1 MCLIKHRA
9 VITFLVYL
17 DLLATIIQQCLR
29 DKLLGVSNISFIGLT
44 VYLSLLLVKSEE
56 KNYFNYFFL
65 FVNFVNKS
73 FKKNPLSIE
82 MYVMHTIVFSQNCV
96 TTIIT
101 YSQEPIIYSNQ
112 YIVYFTII
120 TLTKSNFKTWI
131 NPLDL
136 VVAYYYNYSEQ
147 STTRIWPNK

>member
-1 MCLIKHRA
+1 M
-9 VITFLVYL
+9 ITLLVYL
-17 DLLATIIQQCLR
+17 DLLATITQQCLR

-82 MYVMHTIVFSQNCV
+82 MYVMHTIVFSQKCV
-96 TTIIT
+96 SSHIHKNQSFIQTSTLCI
-101 YSQEPIIYSNQ
+101 SQS
-112 YIVYFTII
+112 
-120 TLTKSNFKTWI
+120 L
-131 NPLDL
+131 
-136 VVAYYYNYSEQ
+136 
-147 STTRIWPNK
+147 R

>member
-1 MCLIKHRA
+1 M
-9 VITFLVYL
+9 ITLLVYL
-17 DLLATIIQQCLR
+17 DLLATITQQCLR

-44 VYLSLLLVKSEE
+44 VYLSLLLVKSEDI
-56 KNYFNYFFL
+56 FLLQFFFL

-73 FKKNPLSIE
+73 FKKIPLSIE

-120 TLTKSNFKTWI
+120 TLTNNNFKT
-131 NPLDL
+131 
-136 VVAYYYNYSEQ
+136 
-147 STTRIWPNK
+147 

>member
-1 MCLIKHRA
+1 

-17 DLLATIIQQCLR
+17 DLLATITQQCLR
-29 DKLLGVSNISFIGLT
+29 DKLLGVSYISLIGLT

-56 KNYFNYFFL
+56 FFLLQFFFL

-82 MYVMHTIVFSQNCV
+82 MFVMHTIVFSQNCV

-101 YSQEPIIYSNQ
+101 YSQEAIIYSNQ
-112 YIVYFTII
+112 FIVYFTII
-120 TLTKSNFKTWI
+120 TLTNITILK
-131 NPLDL
+131 L
-136 VVAYYYNYSEQ
+136 E
-147 STTRIWPNK
+147 